1 MVIVIFIF
9 FRYPPYKLLDREF
22 REIYKDKKIYRINLN
37 DPELR
42 KIILNIDYG
51 WKNSHRDEESRT
63 LGYYQN
69 ISVADYFGEFNSKNK
84 LLFSSLSHISISVK
98 NDIIP
103 SKFITEISIP
113 NSIDDIKKEEEN
125 VTESVVP
132 NHVKNKHAFH
142 LSERDLSGTTIS
154 PRIPSYLSDPIKVKE
169 HKKLGL
175 YEDASIKRVC
185 VSFSIDNSL
194 KALLPDITEHPERK
208 NEVIGRV
215 FNVHITEKPFIL
227 YKHINN
233 RKIVNDKLVFDAK
246 ITKENWIL
254 EPVKLIKVGK
264 IQVNGIKRTEI
275 KRVNDK
281 LTMRVQ
287 EFEWDWIEKERRH
300 DLVKSNIEIENQ
312 LIQESALSSEDR
324 NDLIDK
330 SFGLPSLRKYP
341 LNDKEHVLQASP
353 HVQSCR
359 Y

>member
-1 MVIVIFIF
+1 M
-9 FRYPPYKLLDREF
+9 
-22 REIYKDKKIYRINLN
+22 
-37 DPELR
+37 
-42 KIILNIDYG
+42 
-51 WKNSHRDEESRT
+51 
-63 LGYYQN
+63 GYYQN
-69 ISVADYFGEFNSKNK
+69 ISVADYFGEFNPKNK

-98 NDIIP
+98 NGIIP
-103 SKFITEISIP
+103 SKFLTEISIP
-113 NSIDDIKKEEEN
+113 NNMDDVEKINFKGEN
-125 VTESVVP
+125 VTESVLP
-132 NHVKNKHAFH
+132 NHVKNKHGVH
-142 LSERDLSGTTIS
+142 LSEKDLSGKTIS
-154 PRIPSYLSDPIKVKE
+154 PRIPSYLNDPIKVKE

-175 YEDASIKRVC
+175 YEDASIKRIC
-185 VSFSIDNSL
+185 VSFSIDSSL

-215 FNVHITEKPFIL
+215 FNVHITEKPFSS
-227 YKHINN
+227 YKHMNN

-246 ITKENWIL
+246 NTKENWIL

-287 EFEWDWIEKERRH
+287 EFEWDWIERERRQ

-312 LIQESALSSEDR
+312 LIQESALSSEDI

-341 LNDKEHVLQASP
+341 LNDKEHVLQAIRMFN
-353 HVQSCR
+353 HVDIEHEKELASNILR
-359 Y
+359 FMKKYKIPKTVVGERNRLKTYL